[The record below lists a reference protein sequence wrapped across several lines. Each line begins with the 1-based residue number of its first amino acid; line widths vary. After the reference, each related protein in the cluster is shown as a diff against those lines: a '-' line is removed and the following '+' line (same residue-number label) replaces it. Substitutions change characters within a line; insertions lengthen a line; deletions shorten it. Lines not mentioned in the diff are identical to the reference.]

1 MRAGLA
7 LIAACLL
14 LLPTLAGALDFTF
27 PAPATVTNR
36 RDEALGSYQ
45 LPVGA
50 WKDGQ
55 MKTLPVEGPLTRIA
69 WRLQT
74 TTETTLQ
81 ILSPLRAQLIGQG
94 FAVLYEC
101 STQACGGYDFRYGM
115 VLLPEPDMH
124 VDLGDFRY
132 LAAERPGAKGPEY
145 VALMVSRSSGAG
157 YVQLTQ
163 IGRDPVL
170 AAAGPQPPQP
180 EASDATR
187 AGTTTPDTAGSLG
200 AALVANGAVTLDGL
214 RFKSGAGGLAPG
226 DYPSLSALADW
237 LKADPK
243 REVTLVGHTDDS
255 GGLAANIALS
265 RERARSV
272 MDQLVQRYGVDKS
285 QLSAEGVGYLSP
297 RATNLTDAGRRMNRR
312 VEAVLTS
319 TP

>member
-1 MRAGLA
+1 MRPRRA
-7 LIAACLL
+7 LFVACLL
-14 LLPTLAGALDFTF
+14 LLPTVAVALDFSF

-45 LPVGA
+45 LPVGPWTA
-50 WKDGQ
+50 GK
-55 MKTLPVEGPLTRIA
+55 MKTLRVEGPMIRIA
-69 WRLQT
+69 WRLRT

-81 ILSPLRAQLIGQG
+81 ILQPLRKQLIAQG

-101 STQACGGYDFRYGM
+101 NTHDCGGYDFRYGM

-145 VALMVSRSSGAG
+145 AALMVSRSSGAS

-163 IGRDPVL
+163 IGRDPAVP
-170 AAAGPQPPQP
+170 AVVPKPPPTAAG
-180 EASDATR
+180 AT
-187 AGTTTPDTAGSLG
+187 AGTGQTVQDTAKSIG
-200 AALVANGAVTLDGL
+200 AALEANGSITLDGL

-243 REVTLVGHTDDS
+243 RQVTLVGHTDDS
-255 GGLAANIALS
+255 GGLAVNITLS

-272 MDQLVQRYGVDKS
+272 MDQLIQQYGVDKS
-285 QLSAEGVGYLSP
+285 QLSAEGVGYLAP